1 MATRKRT
8 AKADRNGALSDK
20 GAEKGNG
27 HRNGGRAP
35 AAAPPEAPQ
44 VWHPTQKV
52 LVLQGG
58 GALGAYHAGVYHAIH
73 EGGLEPDWIIGTSI
87 GAINGAIIAG
97 NPRETR
103 LERLQEFWER
113 VSQQTIGDERWTP
126 QALVD
131 MFSKMSTVT
140 QGVNGFYKPNAAAL
154 MGIRTEVGIDR
165 ASYYSTAPL
174 HDTLLELL
182 DFDYLNAK
190 HTRLTVGAVNARTG
204 EMKYFDSRQIPL
216 GTEHIMASGALPPG
230 FPAIRVD
237 GEPYWDG
244 AIYSNTPIEVVLD
257 DNPRRDSL
265 IFSANVWQPHGSE
278 PQSLWQ
284 VLTREE
290 EIVYSSRA
298 KSHIKRQEQIH
309 RLRHI
314 IRELAALLPDDQRV
328 HPEIR
333 EMTAYG
339 CRTTMHLVNF
349 LAPRLDNED
358 HTKAIDFS
366 RGGVRARWQAGYH
379 QTKRMLEEKPWQ
391 GNFDPLRGVIVHE
404 SVEY

>member
-1 MATRKRT
+1 MATRKKT
-8 AKADRNGALSDK
+8 AKAEEQAEHQEGAKSGQSNG
-20 GAEKGNG
+20 
-27 HRNGGRAP
+27 AP
-35 AAAPPEAPQ
+35 AAAPEVAPP
-44 VWHPTQKV
+44 WKPTQTV

-58 GALGAYHAGVYHAIH
+58 GALGAYHAGVYHALH
-73 EGGLEPDWIIGTSI
+73 EAGLEPTWIIGTSI
-87 GAINGAIIAG
+87 GAINGALVAG
-97 NPRETR
+97 NPLETR

-113 VSQQTIGDERWTP
+113 VSQQAIGDERWTP

-140 QGVNGFYKPNAAAL
+140 QGVNGFYKPNPAAM

-174 HDTLLELL
+174 RNTLLELL

-216 GTEHIMASGALPPG
+216 GPEHVMASGALPPG

-298 KSHIKRQEQIH
+298 KSHIRRQEQIH

-314 IRELAALLPDDQRV
+314 IRELAAMLPEGQRID
-328 HPEIR
+328 PQIKEL
-333 EMTAYG
+333 TAYG
-339 CRTTMHLVNF
+339 CRTTMHLVNV

-366 RGGVRARWQAGYH
+366 RGGVKARWQAGYH
-379 QTKRMLEEKPWQ
+379 QTKRVIGEEPWQ
-391 GNFDPLRGVIVHE
+391 GEFDPLRGVIVHE